1 MSERANKMP
10 QPNGGIKCMVNTCH
24 YYGTGDHC
32 HADKIEVQSPNA
44 KSSEMTDCATFLS
57 E

>member
-1 MSERANKMP
+1 MSERANKMT

-44 KSSEMTDCATFLS
+44 KSSEMTDCSTFLS